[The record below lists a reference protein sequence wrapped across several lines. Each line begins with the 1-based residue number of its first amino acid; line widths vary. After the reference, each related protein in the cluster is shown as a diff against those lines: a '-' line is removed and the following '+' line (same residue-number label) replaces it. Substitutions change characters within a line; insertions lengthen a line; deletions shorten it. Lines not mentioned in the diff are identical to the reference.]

1 MVIDAQNDNGV
12 PAVQWKA
19 WSEPQRK
26 LFNVVFKRI
35 SRHPEAIY
43 PSTLVVNKTQHKFI
57 AKAAAIAAANALKG

>member
-1 MVIDAQNDNGV
+1 MTDAKNAHGV

-26 LFNVVFKRI
+26 LFNDVFKRI

-43 PSTLVVNKTQHKFI
+43 PSTVTVTKAQHSFI
-57 AKAAAIAAANALKG
+57 ARASAIAAANALKG